1 MALPK
6 TFIKIGETRES
17 FSSDYAIAR
26 DLTSQAEGEPEM
38 RSACAARNN
47 LLRPLEKK
55 DKTINN

>member
-47 LLRPLEKK
+47 LLRPLEKAL
-55 DKTINN
+55 